1 MANQPIRIRL
11 PASQDELRG
20 LRAGDEVLITGTVVT
35 ARDMG
40 HKLMVEEHPE
50 FLKPVL
56 AGALIYHCGPIMVRE
71 GDGWRVVSAGPTTSS
86 REEPYQ
92 ADVIAHYGIGGVI
105 GKGGMGDKTS
115 AALQE
120 HGAVYFH
127 ATGGAGSLLARCV
140 RTVRDVLMLEE
151 FGVPEAFWVL
161 EVEDFPSVVTMDAT
175 GASLHRKVLEASR
188 ARWQELLG
196 IR

>member
-1 MANQPIRIRL
+1 MANEPIRIRL
-11 PASQDELRG
+11 PASREALRA
-20 LRAGDEVLITGTVVT
+20 LRAGDEVLISGTVVT

-40 HKLMVEEHPE
+40 HKLMVEQRPD

-56 AGALIYHCGPIMVRE
+56 DGALIYHCGPIMVRE
-71 GDGWRVVSAGPTTSS
+71 GDRWRVVSAGPTTSS

-115 AALQE
+115 AALRE

-127 ATGGAGSLLARCV
+127 ATGGAGSLLAKCV
-140 RTVRDVLMLEE
+140 REVRDVLMLEE

-161 EVEDFPSVVTMDAT
+161 DVEDFPSVVTMDTT
-175 GASLHRKVLEASR
+175 GASLHRQVLETSR

-196 IR
+196 TK